1 MDPNWVMRQG
11 AMVAFDSV
19 EYIEMSRTQGAIAGP
34 RKVTSPM
41 ARRRAGEVGCFRA
54 VIPPGL
60 R

>member
-1 MDPNWVMRQG
+1 MDPNWVKRQA

-41 ARRRAGEVGCFRA
+41 ARRRAGEVDVLELSYPLA
-54 VIPPGL
+54 
-60 R
+60 